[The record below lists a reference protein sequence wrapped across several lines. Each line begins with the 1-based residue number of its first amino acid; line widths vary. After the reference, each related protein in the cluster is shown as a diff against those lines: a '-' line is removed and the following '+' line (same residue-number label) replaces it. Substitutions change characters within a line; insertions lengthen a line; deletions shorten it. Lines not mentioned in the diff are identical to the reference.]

1 MAKGDKKTT
10 KPMNVY
16 VAKDGY
22 KTFMSDKGLL
32 TEDQHKQLLGGESA
46 DLSGVSQKQ
55 MQYLLTNNLIGLK
68 GE

>member
-1 MAKGDKKTT
+1 MAKGDKKAT

-16 VAKDGY
+16 MANDGY
-22 KTFMSDKGLL
+22 KTFMPDKGLL
-32 TEDQHKQLLGGESA
+32 TDDQHKKLLNGESA
-46 DLSGVSQKQ
+46 DLSSVSQKQ